1 MHFWYK
7 VKRISSQCTN
17 FRLSTHRSSKAKEA
31 LSELVIATTD
41 HISLRPL
48 SLSLWDSVSSVQW
61 VSLSVR
67 PPSHLLISSL
77 RMAKRR
83 KRKGG
88 RKSTESKSE
97 TTSRVSTPS
106 PSSRSTLCTGWQFRI
121 VLLKLNYN
129 ICCSGDVFL
138 ISLRHL
144 QNSIQNSSISGVQ
157 SWIVTQYRY
166 LEPLQLPRLPRMS
179 PWSMVSDCTTIYC
192 TCAEGVGRHEI
203 VDRAKK
209 VRSEGNSFSDNK
221 TQLKIHKCPVLP
233 TCPRYYMA
241 RCVRCVKAH
250 RGKGTN
256 LTRPCW
262 KVRTFHEGESRKI
275 TMASG

>member
-1 MHFWYK
+1 MTRKEARPNFARSN
-7 VKRISSQCTN
+7 KRRARPVH
-17 FRLSTHRSSKAKEA
+17 FRLIHPRFRGGQTLHAICPPDKV
-31 LSELVIATTD
+31 LVTQNVHAD
-41 HISLRPL
+41 
-48 SLSLWDSVSSVQW
+48 DSGLNSGKWNCSV
-61 VSLSVR
+61 
-67 PPSHLLISSL
+67 
-77 RMAKRR
+77 
-83 KRKGG
+83 
-88 RKSTESKSE
+88 
-97 TTSRVSTPS
+97 
-106 PSSRSTLCTGWQFRI
+106 
-121 VLLKLNYN
+121 
-129 ICCSGDVFL
+129 CCSGDVFL